1 MNILIAGGAG
11 FIGGRLCEHLLNTG
25 HNIICID
32 SLCTGSLSNI
42 NHLLT
47 HKRFTFINLDITKNI
62 SVDFVKLDQIYHLA
76 CPASPE
82 QYQKDPL
89 HTIETNYVGTR
100 NLLDLAKQHEAR
112 FLLTSTSEIY
122 GDPEILPQSESYNG
136 NVRTMGPRSC
146 YDEGKRIAE
155 SLVYIY
161 SKEFSVDTRIA
172 RIFNTYGPTM
182 QINDGRVISNFI
194 VNALTN
200 KPLVIYGKGSQ
211 SRSFCYIDDMVNGV
225 VALMNSQYSEPV
237 NLGLDNEV
245 SILEVAEKIIQLVDT
260 QSQIVFVEG
269 RIDEPQQRRP
279 LLDKAKLIL
288 KWEATVGLEEGLLKS
303 IDYYRALIKE

>member
-11 FIGGRLCEHLLNTG
+11 FIGGKLCEYLLSLG
-25 HNIICID
+25 HNLICID
-32 SLCTGSLSNI
+32 SLCTGSLNNI
-42 NHLLT
+42 NHLIT
-47 HKRFTFINLDITKNI
+47 QKKITFINQDITKTI
-62 SVDFVKLDQIYHLA
+62 SIDFVKIDQIYHLA

-82 QYQKDPL
+82 QYQKNPL

-100 NLLDLAKQHEAR
+100 NLLDLAKQHKAK

-122 GDPEILPQSESYNG
+122 GDPEISPQSESYNG
-136 NVRTMGPRSC
+136 NVRTMGPRAC

-161 SKEFSVDTRIA
+161 SQEFGVDTRVA

-182 QINDGRVISNFI
+182 QVNDGRVISNFI
-194 VNALTN
+194 VNALTD
-200 KPLVIYGKGSQ
+200 KPLVIYGEGTQ
-211 SRSFCYIDDMVNGV
+211 SRSFCYIDDMVTGII
-225 VALMNSQYSEPV
+225 ALMNSQHSEPV

-245 SILEVAEKIIQLVDT
+245 SILEVAKKIIQLIDT
-260 QSQIVFVEG
+260 QSEIVFVEG
-269 RIDEPQQRRP
+269 RTDEPQHRRP

-303 IDYYRALIKE
+303 IDYYRALIKG

>member
-32 SLCTGSLSNI
+32 SLCTGNLSNI

-82 QYQKDPL
+82 QYQKDPM

-112 FLLTSTSEIY
+112 FLLTSTREIY
-122 GDPEILPQSESYNG
+122 GEPEISPQSESYNG

>member
-32 SLCTGSLSNI
+32 SLCTGNLSNI

-82 QYQKDPL
+82 QYQKDPM

-122 GDPEILPQSESYNG
+122 GDPEISPQSESYNG